1 MLEKS
6 FGRTLVVNE
15 RIFYTLNLAVFT
27 GNLGMGI
34 VIPFLPIYAKTL
46 GATGLTIGVFFA
58 SFPLAQMLFMP
69 FIGRLSDQYGRKKF
83 IALGQFLCSL
93 LSLWYIYAPDM
104 FWLILGRFLQGGVLA
119 LIIPISTAYVGDLAP
134 PDKRGS
140 YMGIFNL
147 FLTSSFGIGPL
158 IGGWLSDAY
167 GMESSF
173 YLMGALNLAS
183 FLAVLLLLPETH
195 STTHAQRQPASYRA
209 LLRRPKI
216 RGLAFFRMIN
226 SIQMGLWFSFLP
238 LLSIEVLRMNK
249 GQIGTVLATY
259 MLVSSLVQVPFGR
272 LADRMNRHLLI
283 AAGGYLASV
292 AFAAV
297 WFAQG
302 FVYLLL
308 VGALAGAM
316 GAMAMPALTAL
327 AADEGHHGGMGALM
341 GIMNMA
347 MSAGMMLGPVLAG
360 VLAEVTGLRSLFI
373 FSGIVGVLGTA
384 TFSWLTA
391 EHDALAVATPEF
403 VEKTTEVG

>member
-1 MLEKS
+1 
-6 FGRTLVVNE
+6 VNQ

-27 GNLGMGI
+27 GNLGLGI

-46 GATGLTIGVFFA
+46 GATGITIGIFFA

-69 FIGRLSDQYGRKKF
+69 LISRLSDQYGRKKF
-83 IALGQFLCSL
+83 IALGQLLCSL
-93 LSLWYIYAPDM
+93 LSLWYIYAPDI
-104 FWLILGRFLQGGVLA
+104 FWLILGRFLQGGVMA
-119 LIIPISTAYVGDLAP
+119 LIIPIATAYVGDLAP
-134 PDKRGS
+134 PEKRGT

-147 FLTSSFGIGPL
+147 FLTSSFGVGPL
-158 IGGWLSDAY
+158 VGGWLSDAY

-173 YLMGALNLAS
+173 YLMGALNVVA
-183 FLAVLLLLPETH
+183 FFAVLLLLPE
-195 STTHAQRQPASYRA
+195 SRPTTHAQRQSSSYLV
-209 LLRRPKI
+209 LLQRPKI

-238 LLSIEVLRMNK
+238 LLGTEVLSMSK
-249 GQIGTVLATY
+249 GQIGTVLAMY

-272 LADRMNRHLLI
+272 LADRMSRHLLI
-283 AAGGYLASV
+283 SAGGYLASV

-302 FVYLLL
+302 FVHLLL
-308 VGALAGAM
+308 IGALAGAM
-316 GAMAMPALTAL
+316 GAMAIPALTAL

-360 VLAEVTGLRSLFI
+360 VLAEFTGLRSLFI
-373 FSGIVGVLGTA
+373 FSGVAGLLGTA
-384 TFSWLTA
+384 TFSWLTTT
-391 EHDALAVATPEF
+391 HNTLALATAELA
-403 VEKTTEVG
+403 EKPT